1 MTGYLINFSIYT
13 MAMIGVIFIAL
24 YTFKAFSG
32 TAFQKKSSQLNIEDT
47 MKLSARKSLYV
58 INAQGEKYL
67 IASDIDRT
75 SLIAKLGEKE
85 ITSPIKL
92 REDKSF
98 ELKSFDAIDSMDE
111 FASIIDFQ
119 KKKEKKGPMM
129 RELARKLKSEV

>member
-58 INAQGEKYL
+58 INAQGERFL

-75 SLIAKLGEKE
+75 SLISKLGEKE
-85 ITSPIKL
+85 IASPLKL

-98 ELKSFDAIDSMDE
+98 ELKSFDAIESMDE